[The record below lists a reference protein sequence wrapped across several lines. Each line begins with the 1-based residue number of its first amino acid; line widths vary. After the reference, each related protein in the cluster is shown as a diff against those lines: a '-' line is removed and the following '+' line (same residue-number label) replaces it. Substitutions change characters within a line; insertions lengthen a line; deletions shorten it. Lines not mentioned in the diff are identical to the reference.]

1 MRTAK
6 AIVGVDDPSISDIPP
21 IDTFSIGLS
30 APAMAAG
37 PSSSTTPDIDV
48 LVPPT
53 PGAGRSSRLKRRA
66 RAGSEAPANPILA
79 GLQKELADADLPQPP
94 LKKFKALFDQTDPDR
109 LGASSPAETGET
121 LFSGGIVEESET
133 YSQMR
138 TEMAGPGPGA
148 TGAGLGLGVRSG
160 LGVVLEE
167 EENESA
173 AGPVPPRPAGED
185 VDMDNIPVT
194 QTPASDGRSVKPASK
209 SAKPASTAA
218 GHTRPTTFDSSQ
230 VHRNG
235 ASSSDGQGSG
245 GAAPGKPDKDEAFL
259 KALASTKRG
268 KKHEDEF
275 DREFNN
281 LRISKPDADREQQI
295 AEWDVLA
302 DFGDDTHVRGNFM
315 VIVEMDV
322 PEHRANSRD
331 ASHEPERAEWRGK
344 PDFKAFKKVSW
355 VRTWFTDG
363 VVSLSVRCVQKNV
376 RQSQSTVELIVDT
389 ENDYG
394 MGSGVF
400 IHILSTIIHS
410 DCR

>member
-1 MRTAK
+1 M
-6 AIVGVDDPSISDIPP
+6 
-21 IDTFSIGLS
+21 
-30 APAMAAG
+30 
-37 PSSSTTPDIDV
+37 
-48 LVPPT
+48 
-53 PGAGRSSRLKRRA
+53 
-66 RAGSEAPANPILA
+66 
-79 GLQKELADADLPQPP
+79 
-94 LKKFKALFDQTDPDR
+94 
-109 LGASSPAETGET
+109 
-121 LFSGGIVEESET
+121 EESET

-138 TEMAGPGPGA
+138 TETAGPGPGP
-148 TGAGLGLGVRSG
+148 GAGPGLGARSG

-173 AGPVPPRPAGED
+173 AGSAPPRPAGGD
-185 VDMDNIPVT
+185 VDMDNIPAT
-194 QTPASDGRSVKPASK
+194 QTPASDGSSAKPASK
-209 SAKPASTAA
+209 SSKPTSTAA
-218 GHTRPTTFDSSQ
+218 RPTSFNSSQ
-230 VHRNG
+230 AHPG
-235 ASSSDGQGSG
+235 SDGQPSG
-245 GAAPGKPDKDEAFL
+245 GAGAAPGKPDKDEAFL

-268 KKHEDEF
+268 KKHEDAF

-355 VRTWFTDG
+355 VCVWCTDG
-363 VVSLSVRCVQKNV
+363 VVSLSMHCVQKNI

-394 MGSGVF
+394 MGSGAF
-400 IHILSTIIHS
+400 IHILLIMIHS
-410 DCR
+410 ICW